1 MAKQS
6 AARRVTEG
14 GDWESFISGDP
25 RILDGKPVITG
36 TRVPVSIVVGS
47 VGGGMTVAEVMEE
60 YRLTQD
66 QVHAALSYAASLA
79 DEERIVPLPP
89 R

>member
-1 MAKQS
+1 MAKQTTK
-6 AARRVTEG
+6 RRVTVG
-14 GDWESFISGDP
+14 GGWETFIAGDAK
-25 RILDGKPVITG
+25 ILGGKPVIAG

-60 YRLTQD
+60 YRLTEG
-66 QVHAALSYAASLA
+66 QVQAALSYAASLA
-79 DEERIVPLPP
+79 DEERIIALPA